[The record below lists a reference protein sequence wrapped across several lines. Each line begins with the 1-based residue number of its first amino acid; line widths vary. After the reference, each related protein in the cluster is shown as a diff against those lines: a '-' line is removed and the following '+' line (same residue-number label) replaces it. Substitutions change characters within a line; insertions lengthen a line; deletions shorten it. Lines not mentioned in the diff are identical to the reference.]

1 MQIYDYVFVVLVYK
15 NTDVLKSFFESLD
28 KVFNKKVILVNSFYD
43 EESERRCHE
52 IASNNNADFI
62 SVPNRGFG
70 AGNNRGIEYA
80 KEHYNFKF
88 LILSNSDIVINNFE
102 RASALPEGACII
114 APCTRLLTGKPQ
126 NPNAPMESKL
136 AYWLL
141 KKYLEKDRNIYLH
154 CAHIISRSLRE
165 LFLLYSKIVRKK
177 RYKIYS
183 FHGSFIIFSALAIEE
198 LMPVF
203 DERIFL
209 YNEEGYLASKCKY
222 LNIPCYFCPRLN
234 VTHLEGASSKGT
246 SVSEENKKSLAILLD
261 VRLKS
266 DYFHGVDQVT
276 VRQNNMF

>member
-28 KVFNKKVILVNSFYD
+28 KVSNKKIILVNSFYD
-43 EESERRCHE
+43 EDSELRCHE

-80 KEHYNFKF
+80 KEHYNFKY
-88 LILSNSDIVINNFE
+88 LILSNSDIIINNFE
-102 RASALPEGACII
+102 KAETLPKGACVV
-114 APCTRLLTGKPQ
+114 APYTRLLTGKAQ
-126 NPNAPMESKL
+126 NPNVPKEPKFTF
-136 AYWLL
+136 WLL
-141 KKYLEKDRNIYLH
+141 KKYLVKERNIYLH
-154 CAHIISRSLRE
+154 CAHIISRSQRE
-165 LFLLYSKIVRKK
+165 LFLLFSKIVRKE
-177 RYKIYS
+177 RYKIFS
-183 FHGSFIIFSALAIEE
+183 FHGSFIILSALAIEE

-222 LNIPCYFCPRLN
+222 LNIPCYFCPRLR
-234 VTHLEGASSKGT
+234 VTHLEGASSKKT

-266 DYFHGVDQVT
+266 DYFHGVD
-276 VRQNNMF
+276 RAMIR